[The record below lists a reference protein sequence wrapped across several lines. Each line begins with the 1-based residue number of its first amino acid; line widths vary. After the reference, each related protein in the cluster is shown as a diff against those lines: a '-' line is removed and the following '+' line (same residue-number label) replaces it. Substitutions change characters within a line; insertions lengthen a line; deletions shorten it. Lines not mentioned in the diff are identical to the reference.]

1 MTLHLNDIERQ
12 IAQLQLQAETLRTTQ
27 EDAALQPVVWRKRQ
41 RNENW
46 WRYVE
51 LPIERV
57 EAYRADG
64 WEPLY
69 RRQTPMTEAKARLLA
84 REHRGVDLVR
94 ETEAAQGI
102 TP

>member
-1 MTLHLNDIERQ
+1 MSQDLENLERQ
-12 IAQLQLQAETLRTTQ
+12 IAQLQLQAETLRTTL
-27 EDAALQPVVWRKRQ
+27 EDASLQPVVWRRRQ

-51 LPIERV
+51 LPSQRV
-57 EAYRADG
+57 EVYRADG

-94 ETEAAQGI
+94 AAEAAHGI